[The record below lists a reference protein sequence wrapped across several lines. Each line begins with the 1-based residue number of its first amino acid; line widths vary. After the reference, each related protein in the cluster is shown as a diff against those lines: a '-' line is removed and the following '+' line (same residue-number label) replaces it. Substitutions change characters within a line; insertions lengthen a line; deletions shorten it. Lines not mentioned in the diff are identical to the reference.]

1 VSKLFGTLLL
11 DLSALQLWP
20 LLGVVTGLYFFFR
33 GFFQL
38 HHKRVAR
45 SAAVSEARG
54 CSTKPAPSSAKPDN
68 SLPIAEPQPTTHELV
83 ELTAALVAPES
94 SGQMSQ
100 QGKIAAAL
108 LRAGI
113 STPDI
118 RSLIPPGDSLQV
130 SGGIHGSGRRAGNH
144 PSANASP
151 KAALTLS
158 PAVAPMKEIKKAN
171 DPVSSQAGQRTAL
184 PMQWEPA
191 MIWGGPALALFSL
204 YLLAAQLGWL

>member
-1 VSKLFGTLLL
+1 MSKLFGTLLL
-11 DLSALQLWP
+11 DFSALQLWP

-38 HHKRVAR
+38 HHKRVVR

-54 CSTKPAPSSAKPDN
+54 CSTKLVRSSAKPDN

-130 SGGIHGSGRRAGNH
+130 SGGIHGSGRAGNH
-144 PSANASP
+144 PSTNASP

-158 PAVAPMKEIKKAN
+158 PAVVPMKGIKKAN
-171 DPVSSQAGQRTAL
+171 DPVSSQVGQRAAL